1 MDMVKTPPRWTYVHP
16 NFGRNWSKQV
26 QLGPKVHHVGPK
38 LESMLRP
45 CPIETAN
52 LDDVVSICV
61 AAGNRL
67 LAPCPRQKCSWSCAC
82 NRQCIHVAPTQPPHS
97 APSLQTDFAK
107 DSVVGAS
114 AMSHTHLST
123 VSQERFWLQELLLR
137 SLGGLLRNGLRC
149 ECDECQGAEFFGGF
163 PNQTRF
169 HRLEIG
175 KWPRKLAEF
184 GNLAGS
190 AIKLPRHTNL

>member
-1 MDMVKTPPRWTYVHP
+1 MRTRILAEIDPNRSNLGPSCTMLDPSWSRCCDHVHSKRQIWTMLCQYAICANYRSREP
-16 NFGRNWSKQV
+16 TFGTLSQAKV
-26 QLGPKVHHVGPK
+26 QLK
-38 LESMLRP
+38 LHA
-45 CPIETAN
+45 I
-52 LDDVVSICV
+52 
-61 AAGNRL
+61 GNAFMWPPTRHL
-67 LAPCPRQKCSWSCAC
+67 QCRRTSQKIA
-82 NRQCIHVAPTQPPHS
+82 I
-97 APSLQTDFAK
+97 
-107 DSVVGAS
+107 VGAS

-190 AIKLPRHTNL
+190 AIKVSRHTNL